1 MKALTGILT
10 GILAGA
16 CLAAPAL
23 AQTGAAPEPEFD
35 QERGFY
41 VAVRGYGSIGD
52 QNNLIF
58 DDSREVAGA
67 VGWRPHH
74 SLRLEA
80 EYAFRWANIV
90 GLNGA
95 STARGDFTSRSLGV
109 HAFYDFRHG
118 KRLCPFVGAGGGAGI
133 QDFDFTGPADI
144 NPDFI
149 VVGKDTNSSAYWNLF
164 AGATYHVSEHV
175 RLSLGTEYVSY
186 SDQAVA
192 SNLGGIDGINRAY
205 NFYVGTR
212 WFIPNLSR

>member
-1 MKALTGILT
+1 MKILT

-16 CLAAPAL
+16 CLAAPAM
-23 AQTGAAPEPEFD
+23 AETGAAPQPEFD

-95 STARGDFTSRSLGV
+95 STARGDFTSRSLGM

-118 KRLCPFVGAGGGAGI
+118 KRLRPFVGAGGGAGI

-149 VVGKDTNSSAYWNLF
+149 VVGKDTNMSPIRIRRWHPIWAESTGSTGPTISMSAP
-164 AGATYHVSEHV
+164 AGSFPTCPADRKISVPQVWQATF
-175 RLSLGTEYVSY
+175 R
-186 SDQAVA
+186 
-192 SNLGGIDGINRAY
+192 
-205 NFYVGTR
+205 
-212 WFIPNLSR
+212 

>member
-1 MKALTGILT
+1 MKLVHLALW
-10 GILAGA
+10 GA
-16 CLAAPAL
+16 CLSYPAV
-23 AQTGAAPEPEFD
+23 AQAEADFD
-35 QERGFY
+35 AERGFY

-58 DDSREVAGA
+58 DDSREIAGA
-67 VGWRPHH
+67 LGYRVNH
-74 SLRLEA
+74 SVRLEA
-80 EYAFRWANIV
+80 EYGFRWANIA

-95 STARGDFTSRSLGV
+95 STASGDFTSRSIGV
-109 HAFYDFRHG
+109 HAFYDFREG
-118 KRLCPFVGAGGGAGI
+118 KRLRPFLGAGGGAGGL
-133 QDFDFTGPADI
+133 DFNFSGPADI

-164 AGATYHVSEHV
+164 AGMTYHLSDNF
-175 RLSLGTEYVSY
+175 RLSLGSEYVSY

-212 WFIPNLSR
+212 WFLPDLSN